1 MLTKEVSTSVDT
13 WLWFCFWSLQVFVK
27 ETKNGDLFDSEVN
40 DDDDDG
46 REKSWQKREE
56 DWVLW
61 SWLCLFFYLQELI
74 FNDRT

>member
-1 MLTKEVSTSVDT
+1 MDKEVSTSVDT
-13 WLWFCFWSLQVFVK
+13 WLWFCFWSLQVIVK

-56 DWVLW
+56 DSVLW
-61 SWLCLFFYLQELI
+61 SWLCLFFIYK
-74 FNDRT
+74 N